1 MTPPTLRFRF
11 GPPRF
16 FFALAALGGGIVA
29 NFDDL
34 LKMELSFVN
43 LVETLGVWLAIG
55 LINLT
60 WEAIRWYLRVKVA
73 WVRFDQDGLFDRLRL
88 KTPIP
93 WDEIDWIEPHPGN
106 YPDRLRVGLKAGAKS
121 RLTAWGA
128 FISFVKAKVSS
139 HDSAEVAIDFAGL
152 DPSCKQAASWL
163 AAYQP
168 ALIDPVWDHGSHRP
182 APAIEASE
190 AAEATAP
197 ASAASTIL
205 LEASTYHWSV
215 RLELW
220 LSKIIVA
227 LAVIGL
233 PVGLVAIGHFLGV
246 DARDDFLE
254 SLFDGHSGWI
264 AAVIFIFGLV
274 PVVRVLIM
282 HHVQDQMGDYI
293 TIETAG
299 LRDAR
304 ISADLIAWH
313 EIEHISLS
321 NSGVRNH
328 VGGLGLSVQL
338 RDGVRLS
345 PPAPLYFKL
354 LHVWRS
360 YTTPETFELS
370 TVGTTTSPSEI
381 VTLIERHELP
391 VALRE
396 P

>member
-1 MTPPTLRFRF
+1 MTPQTLSFRF

-16 FFALAALGGGIVA
+16 FFALAALGGGIVT
-29 NFDDL
+29 NFDEL
-34 LKMELSFVN
+34 LKMELSFVA
-43 LVETLGVWLAIG
+43 LLETLGVWLAIG
-55 LINLT
+55 FINLT
-60 WEAIRWYLRVKVA
+60 WEAIRWHLRLKVA
-73 WVRFDQDGLFDRLRL
+73 WVRFDKDGLFDRLRL
-88 KTPIP
+88 KAPIP

-106 YPDRLRVGLKAGAKS
+106 YPDRLRVGLKAGTQS
-121 RLTAWGA
+121 RLTAWGG
-128 FISFVKAKVSS
+128 FISFVKAKISS

-152 DPSCKQAASWL
+152 DPSCKRAASWL

-168 ALIDPVWDHGSHRP
+168 ALIDPVWDHGSHKP
-182 APAIEASE
+182 APAVGSSG

-197 ASAASTIL
+197 ASAVSTIL
-205 LEASTYHWSV
+205 LEASTYHWEV
-215 RLELW
+215 RLDLW
-220 LSKIIVA
+220 LSRVIVA

-233 PVGLVAIGHFLGV
+233 PIGLVAIGHLFGT

-254 SLFDGHSGWI
+254 GLFDGHSGWI
-264 AAVIFIFGLV
+264 AAVVFVFGLA
-274 PVVRVLIM
+274 PFLRLLIT
-282 HHVQDQMGDYI
+282 HHVQDRMGDYI
-293 TIETAG
+293 TIETGG
-299 LRDAR
+299 LRDVR
-304 ISADLIAWH
+304 ISADFIPWLD
-313 EIEHISLS
+313 IEHISLT

-345 PPAPLYFKL
+345 PPEPLYFKL

-360 YTTPETFELS
+360 LTTPETFVLS
-370 TVGTTTSPSEI
+370 THFTTTSPSEI